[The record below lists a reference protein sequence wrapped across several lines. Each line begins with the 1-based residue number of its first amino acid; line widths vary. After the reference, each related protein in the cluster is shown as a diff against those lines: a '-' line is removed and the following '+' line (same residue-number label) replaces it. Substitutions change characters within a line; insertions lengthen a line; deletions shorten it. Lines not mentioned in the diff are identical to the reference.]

1 MLTLVRQSLIE
12 NPIKAFKTFAHD
24 TTVLLGGWTPVFSI
38 IVASF
43 LSSQLKVK
51 VPIGAVAFLEAGGLA
66 TYNSQ
71 LSALLACVV
80 LSTAFGNMALSA
92 PWDVSNSRAD
102 VSVILL
108 RAIYREALLRPRVV
122 QPAFTGLLIT
132 LAANLQYL
140 FGAGSYTSLLD
151 AILQAFQSLT
161 AALVS
166 KWSLYPVRD
175 PAKCLL
181 NDVQGITK
189 VGDKSDGKG
198 PEMPR
203 GRGAAQGASS
213 KLSTMEKDSKDS
225 SKLSRDGWEL
235 IEKAGAAKNDA
246 NTITDE
252 EKHQQALLHEVFR
265 LINECKE
272 RKNVDWDGAIAVLE
286 KGQKDG
292 NTWVT

>member
-80 LSTAFGNMALSA
+80 LSTAF
-92 PWDVSNSRAD
+92 D